1 MRWVRSLDAW
11 SGLAA
16 RYLALTGIAG
26 LLVLALATVT
36 DVLLRWIYKRP
47 IAAVSDLAP
56 LITAVAIATCFP
68 AGVAERQNV
77 TITYV
82 GSTLGRLWHRAL
94 DVFGGILT
102 AAFFILMARQ
112 YVLFSAEMGRAGE
125 RTIMLRAPVAYWW
138 WAVTALIAVCAAV
151 AVIALVADAAGARGA
166 EAEEE
171 ASKSSDDARLNG
183 GH

>member
-1 MRWVRSLDAW
+1 MRWMRRLDAW
-11 SGLAA
+11 SGLGA

-36 DVLLRWIYKRP
+36 DVLLRWILKRP

-68 AGVAERQNV
+68 SGVAERQNV

-94 DVFGGILT
+94 DVLGGVLT
-102 AAFFILMARQ
+102 AAFFIMMTRQ

-138 WAVTALIAVCAAV
+138 WAVTGLIAICAAV
-151 AVIALVADAAGARGA
+151 AVIVLVADAAGARGA
-166 EAEEE
+166 EE
-171 ASKSSDDARLNG
+171 ARGSSDGAEVG
-183 GH
+183 GGR